1 MIVQRSFSTLA
12 QRTLLAKM
20 NLGLIIFLKRVIMSK
35 EKEDNEVYCGDCL
48 VPLSQCGHKP

>member
-1 MIVQRSFSTLA
+1 
-12 QRTLLAKM
+12 M